1 MGTLL
6 STKQLIDLLNI
17 DRTTVYRMLKDGRL
31 TGIKVGNQW
40 RFSRDEVEALLSG
53 DSTDGQLMVAVENQ
67 PAVSIETIP
76 LKCAQ
81 SMQDFFA
88 EVLNVGAVTT
98 DPTGYPIT
106 MISNSCRFCHL
117 ILSTETGQQACI
129 ESWRRLAEM
138 PKNRTAFATC
148 HAGLQYTRR
157 WIEITPQSQAMLV
170 AGQYYT
176 QKPDSVEE
184 GQRIQRLAATHGLN
198 PQEMKAAASEIV
210 VLDTEQQAGIGKWLN
225 KAVRTFEEIGKERLE
240 LVNQLRNFANISAQ
254 GLGETK

>member
-31 TGIKVGNQW
+31 TGVKVGNQW
-40 RFSRDEVEALLSG
+40 RFSREEVETLLSG
-53 DSTDGQLMVAVENQ
+53 NPGGGQMLAQVNHQ

-88 EVLNVGAVTT
+88 EVLDVGAVTT
-98 DPTGYPIT
+98 DPTGAPLT

-117 ILSTETGQQACI
+117 ILSTESGQQACI
-129 ESWRRLAEM
+129 DSWRRLAEL
-138 PKNRTAFATC
+138 PRNQTTFVTC
-148 HAGLQYTRR
+148 HAGLQYTSR
-157 WIEITPQSQAMLV
+157 WVDVAPQSQAMLV

-176 QKPDSVEE
+176 QPPVHTEE
-184 GQRIQRLAATHGLN
+184 EERIQRLANTHALN
-198 PQEMKAAASEIV
+198 LQEMKAAAAEIRI
-210 VLDTEQQAGIGKWLN
+210 LNAGQQADIGKYLN
-225 KAVRTFEEIGKERLE
+225 KAARTFEDLGKERLE
-240 LVNQLRNFANISAQ
+240 LVNKLRNYANVEAQ
-254 GLGETK
+254 GPGETQ